1 MTGKEVITLKR
12 WEVTYLGK
20 PFMLYGNTAEE
31 VKQKYSTTIDKGS
44 DVIELPYPQ
53 ELFDKLTELPIVHR
67 DSKGYEY
74 REVNT
79 GCNYCTYRISKDES
93 DGRYYDMVQ
102 YRINGG
108 RCIAPSL
115 WSACTAQEFADMYLK
130 PVPDKKCGFLLSLKE
145 VKKLCGKVQFKV
157 GKVNVWKDS
166 DGYYYIGHQQDWGK
180 YFKDEYKVMS
190 EHRETAVYVSF
201 TEGLYGSY
209 KHRWFESEDA
219 WHEYWKKITNEQPSY
234 GRTLNYKI
242 VRRGYSKLPVEERKL
257 ICRLNYM
264 NLERELRTEPVDLVA
279 QWWAK
284 YNRQFVEDEKLFEKI
299 VEKVK
304 EQGES

>member
-1 MTGKEVITLKR
+1 MKR

-31 VKQKYSTTIDKGS
+31 VVRKYSSTIDKGS
-44 DVIELPYPQ
+44 DVVELPYPQ

-79 GCNYCTYRISKDES
+79 GCNYCTYRINKDES

-102 YRINGG
+102 YRINCG
-108 RCIAPSL
+108 RLIAPVL
-115 WSACTAQEFADMYLK
+115 WSACAAQEFADMYLK

-166 DGYYYIGHQQDWGK
+166 DGYYYVGWQQEWGK
-180 YFKDEYKVMS
+180 YLKEEYKIMS
-190 EHRETAVYVSF
+190 EHRETAVLVCF
-201 TEGLYGSY
+201 TEGIYGGY
-209 KHRWFESEDA
+209 RHKWFISEDA
-219 WHEYWKKITNEQPSY
+219 WLDYWKKISEEQPSY
-234 GRTLNYKI
+234 ARTLDYTIEK
-242 VRRGYSKLPVEERKL
+242 RGYRKLPVEDRRI
-257 ICRLNYM
+257 ICRLRYI
-264 NLERELRTEPVDLVA
+264 NLERELQTEPPDIVSQV
-279 QWWAK
+279 WAR
-284 YNRQFVEDEKLFEKI
+284 YNSGFIDDNGKLFTDIVKKI
-299 VEKVK
+299 CENTINIR
-304 EQGES
+304 

>member
-1 MTGKEVITLKR
+1 MKR

-31 VKQKYSTTIDKGS
+31 VVRKYSTTIDKGS
-44 DVIELPYPQ
+44 DVVELPYPQ

-79 GCNYCTYRISKDES
+79 GCNYCTYRINKDES

-102 YRINGG
+102 YRINCG
-108 RCIAPSL
+108 RLIAPAL
-115 WSACTAQEFADMYLK
+115 WSTCAAQEFADMYLK

-166 DGYYYIGHQQDWGK
+166 DGYYYVGWQQEWGK
-180 YFKDEYKVMS
+180 HLKEEYKIMS
-190 EHRETAVYVSF
+190 EHRETAVLVCF
-201 TEGLYGSY
+201 TEGIYGGY
-209 KHRWFESEDA
+209 KYKWFISEDA
-219 WHEYWKKITNEQPSY
+219 WLDYWKKISEEQPSY
-234 GRTLNYKI
+234 ARTLYYEIEK
-242 VRRGYSKLPVEERKL
+242 RGYRKLPVEDRRI
-257 ICRLNYM
+257 ICRLRYI
-264 NLERELRTEPVDLVA
+264 NLERELQTEPPDIVSQV
-279 QWWAK
+279 WAR
-284 YNRQFVEDEKLFEKI
+284 YNSGFIDDNGKLFTDIVKKI
-299 VEKVK
+299 CENIINIR
-304 EQGES
+304 